1 MRHSVRSLAGGR
13 TVACPL
19 RKRQGLQP
27 LHPLPVVDHHE
38 QDAGIDTGPLPDE
51 AGQPRTVHRV
61 RHVGRHRITG
71 LRRLDH
77 PLGLAAGSGLGGEF
91 HDTLEGASLEGGTA
105 GVVGGDVRSGLRL
118 LGLALRA
125 GGTGGDG
132 GVVVGLAHGEN
143 LLKETYR
150 SRWVA
155 RCDSLDTYLVGIT
168 RQVTGDGQSPCPP
181 GVSHPKRM
189 GVSDSGAGTGDRMA
203 GCQPAG
209 WCE

>member
-1 MRHSVRSLAGGR
+1 VRHLVRSLAGGR

-38 QDAGIDTGPLPDE
+38 QDTGIDTGPLPDE
-51 AGQPRTVHRV
+51 AGEPLPVDRV
-61 RHVGRHRITG
+61 AHVSRHRIPR

-77 PLGLAAGSGLGGEF
+77 PLGLAAGSGFGGEF

-105 GVVGGDVRSGLRL
+105 GLVGQLVGLGLGPLLSGL
-118 LGLALRA
+118 GL
-125 GGTGGDG
+125 GGTGGDDVAG
-132 GVVVGLAHGEN
+132 GRHSRI

-203 GCQPAG
+203 GRQPAG